1 MRGTRTT
8 TFTTTRTTTPTTTP
22 TTTRT
27 TTLTRALTTT
37 LGTALALA
45 ALTTLPGCMTIV
57 RPGEVGVRDTLGAQS
72 DRVSE
77 PGFKLFFWP
86 IWDITRV
93 SVQLRNLKVRLPL
106 PSKEGLTI
114 QSEISILYS
123 IESEKVPQILREIGG
138 DFEQSFLLPVFRSAT
153 SDVAARFAAKDMHS
167 GRRADIEEEIRKQMN
182 VRIDGRGFRI
192 QAVLLKSIRLPAGLS
207 QSIEARLRAEQEA
220 QQMEYVIAREKQ
232 EAARR
237 LIEAAGIRRANE
249 ELTRGLTP
257 EVLRYKAIEAIA
269 RLAASPNAK
278 VIITPSSDPF
288 GLPTLQ
294 GVQAVAPDAAEPA
307 RLPAKR

>member
-1 MRGTRTT
+1 M
-8 TFTTTRTTTPTTTP
+8 TTPNV
-22 TTTRT
+22 RN
-27 TTLTRALTTT
+27 RAPLQ
-37 LGTALALA
+37 LAACALALIMGA
-45 ALTTLPGCMTIV
+45 AGCMTIV

-72 DRVSE
+72 EHVSE

-93 SVQLRNLKVRLPL
+93 SVQLRNLKVQLPL

-123 IESEKVPQILREIGG
+123 IEAEKVPQILREIGS
-138 DFEQSFLLPVFRSAT
+138 DFEASFLLPVFRSAT

-167 GRRADIEEEIRKQMN
+167 GRRSDIEEEIRKQMN
-182 VRIDGRGFRI
+182 VRINGRGFRI
-192 QAVLLKSIRLPAGLS
+192 QAVLLKSIRLPTGLS
-207 QSIEARLRAEQEA
+207 ASIEARLRAEQEA

-237 LIEAAGIRRANE
+237 LIEADGIRRANE
-249 ELTRGLTP
+249 ELSRGLTP
-257 EVLRYKAIEAIA
+257 EVLRYKAIEALS

-278 VIITPSSDPF
+278 VIITPSNDPL

-294 GVQAVAPDAAEPA
+294 GVRAVAPDATETS

>member
-1 MRGTRTT
+1 MTQPTSRTRSP
-8 TFTTTRTTTPTTTP
+8 RQH
-22 TTTRT
+22 
-27 TTLTRALTTT
+27 LLA
-37 LGTALALA
+37 ALALA
-45 ALTTLPGCMTIV
+45 ATTLGGCMTIV
-57 RPGEVGVRDTLGAQS
+57 RPGEVGVRDTLGAQAEH
-72 DRVSE
+72 VSE

-86 IWDITRV
+86 IWDITRI
-93 SVQLRNLKVRLPL
+93 SVQLRNLKVQLPL

-123 IESEKVPQILREIGG
+123 IEADKAPQILREIGS
-138 DFEQSFLLPVFRSAT
+138 DFEESFLLPVFRSAT

-182 VRIDGRGFRI
+182 VRINGRGFRI
-192 QAVLLKSIRLPAGLS
+192 QAVLLKSIRLPTGLS
-207 QSIEARLRAEQEA
+207 ASIEARLRAEQEA

-237 LIEAAGIRRANE
+237 LIEAEGIRRANE
-249 ELTRGLTP
+249 ELSRGLTP
-257 EVLRYKAIEAIA
+257 EVLRYKAIEALS

-278 VIITPSSDPF
+278 VIITPSSDPL

-294 GVQAVAPDAAEPA
+294 GVRAVAPDATETP

>member
-1 MRGTRTT
+1 MTQPTYRTRD
-8 TFTTTRTTTPTTTP
+8 R
-22 TTTRT
+22 RHH
-27 TTLTRALTTT
+27 
-37 LGTALALA
+37 ALA
-45 ALTTLPGCMTIV
+45 ALVLAAIALGGCMTIV

-72 DRVSE
+72 EHVSE

-86 IWDITRV
+86 IWDITRI

-123 IESEKVPQILREIGG
+123 IEAEKVPQILREIGS
-138 DFEQSFLLPVFRSAT
+138 DFEESFLLPVFRSAT

-182 VRIDGRGFRI
+182 VRINGRGFRI
-192 QAVLLKSIRLPAGLS
+192 QAVLLKSIRLPTGLS
-207 QSIEARLRAEQEA
+207 ASIEARLRAEQEA

-237 LIEAAGIRRANE
+237 LIEAEGIRRANE
-249 ELTRGLTP
+249 ELSRGLTP
-257 EVLRYKAIEAIA
+257 EVLRYKAIEALS

-278 VIITPSSDPF
+278 VIITPSNDPL

-294 GVQAVAPDAAEPA
+294 GVRAVAPDATETPH
-307 RLPAKR
+307 LPAKR

>member
-1 MRGTRTT
+1 MHRSLRRTR
-8 TFTTTRTTTPTTTP
+8 RLDL
-22 TTTRT
+22 RIIAAS
-27 TTLTRALTTT
+27 AL
-37 LGTALALA
+37 LALGA
-45 ALTTLPGCMTIV
+45 AGCMTIV

-72 DRVSE
+72 EHVSE

-93 SVQLRNLKVRLPL
+93 SVQLRNLKVQLPL

-123 IESEKVPQILREIGG
+123 IEAEKVPQILREIGA
-138 DFEQSFLLPVFRSAT
+138 DFEESFLLPVFRSAT

-182 VRIDGRGFRI
+182 VRINGRGFRI
-192 QAVLLKSIRLPAGLS
+192 QAVLLKSIRLPTGLS
-207 QSIEARLRAEQEA
+207 ASIEARLRAEQEA

-232 EAARR
+232 DAARR
-237 LIEAAGIRRANE
+237 LIEAEGIRRANE
-249 ELTRGLTP
+249 ELSRGLTP
-257 EVLRYKAIEAIA
+257 EVLRYKAIEALS

-278 VIITPSSDPF
+278 VIITPSNDPL

-294 GVQAVAPDAAEPA
+294 GVRAVAPDATERP